1 MKRYQLLLSTMLS
14 LGAMSVIPAT
24 SQAQCVEKCV
34 LVRDETGPIWSR
46 LRRGHGG
53 TRMPGNP
60 VWECTINSAG
70 CSDEMLFDNVVLD
83 EDGRQAATA
92 VVCLAAKQ
100 VVELALVAP
109 NNKTR
114 SVTFR
119 NPVESNDGSRKDHG
133 SILRSETASG

>member
-34 LVRDETGPIWSR
+34 LVRDETGPI
-46 LRRGHGG
+46 GHGCVAG
-53 TRMPGNP
+53 TAGHGCLAT

-100 VVELALVAP
+100 VVELAMVAP

-133 SILRSETASG
+133 SILRSETASR